1 MMKSIAEEA
10 RTMNRYRIVF
20 ACLLA
25 VSATMLSC
33 STCPDN
39 PGAYC
44 DKENGFHI
52 TFPIDWT
59 VDSNPGDGRIVV
71 AHAPLEEGDDSSIK
85 GTAFEVL
92 IIRMQSR
99 PDLEKFLESRKKSL
113 PVGKAYYQY
122 EDSGEIK
129 VGGQKT
135 MYLLY
140 AIDTEPRYEA
150 RLEYFQKKGSAVYI
164 FRGVTRGAQ
173 FNMFHDQ
180 FREIAYT
187 FRLM

>member
-1 MMKSIAEEA
+1 M
-10 RTMNRYRIVF
+10 TRYRIAL

-25 VSATMLSC
+25 ASAMMLSC
-33 STCPDN
+33 SGCPGD
-39 PGAYC
+39 PGVYC
-44 DKENGFHI
+44 DRENGFHI
-52 TFPIDWT
+52 TFPVDWT
-59 VDSNPGDGRIVV
+59 VEEDPGGGRVV
-71 AHAPLEEGDDSSIK
+71 AAHAPLDEKDDPAVR
-85 GTAFEVL
+85 GTAFEV
-92 IIRMQSR
+92 IVMRMQSD
-99 PDLEKFLESRKKSL
+99 PDIERFLESRKKSL

-140 AIDTEPRYEA
+140 VIDTEPRYEA
-150 RLEYFQKKGSAVYI
+150 RLEYFQKKGSAIYI

-173 FNMFHDQ
+173 FNIFHDQ

>member
-1 MMKSIAEEA
+1 MKWPMI
-10 RTMNRYRIVF
+10 TIF
-20 ACLLA
+20 GLLA
-25 VSATMLSC
+25 ASAALLSC
-33 STCPDN
+33 SSCPGD
-39 PGAYC
+39 PGVYC
-44 DKENGFHI
+44 DKVNGFHI
-52 TFPIDWT
+52 TFPTDWT
-59 VDSNPGDGRIVV
+59 VVADPGDGRVVV
-71 AHAPLEEGDDSSIK
+71 AHAPLAEGIDPAIR

-92 IIRMQSR
+92 VMRMPNA
-99 PDLEKFLESRKKSL
+99 PDLDRFLESRKKIL

-129 VGGQKT
+129 VGGKKT
-135 MYLLY
+135 KYILY

-150 RLEYFQKKGSAVYI
+150 RLEYFQKKGLSIYI

-173 FNMFHDQ
+173 FNEFHDQ

>member
-1 MMKSIAEEA
+1 MKWSLI
-10 RTMNRYRIVF
+10 TP
-20 ACLLA
+20 ACILA
-25 VSATMLSC
+25 ASAVLLSC
-33 STCPDN
+33 SKCPGD
-39 PGAYC
+39 PGVHC
-44 DKENGFHI
+44 DEANGFHI
-52 TFPIDWT
+52 TFPVDWT
-59 VDSNPGDGRIVV
+59 VEEDPGSGRVV
-71 AHAPLEEGDDSSIK
+71 AAHAPLVDGEDPAVK

-92 IIRMQSR
+92 VMRMPSV
-99 PDLEKFLESRKKSL
+99 PDLDRFLESRKKNL

-129 VGGQKT
+129 VGGKKT
-135 MYLLY
+135 KYILY

-150 RLEYFQKKGSAVYI
+150 RLEYFQKKGSSIYI

-173 FNMFHDQ
+173 FNEFHDQ